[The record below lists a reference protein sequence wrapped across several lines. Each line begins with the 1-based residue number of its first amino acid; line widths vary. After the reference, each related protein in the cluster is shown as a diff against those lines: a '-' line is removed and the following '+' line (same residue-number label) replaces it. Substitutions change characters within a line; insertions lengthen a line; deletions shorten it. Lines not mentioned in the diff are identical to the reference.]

1 MEKNPVVITEIN
13 EMKKISR
20 KLKKEG
26 KSIGFVPTMG
36 YLHEGHKSLIRCSI
50 KENDITVISIFVN
63 PKQFSPNEDLDKYPR
78 DFERDL
84 EICRKEKVDYVFYPT
99 FEEMYPENFQT
110 YVIVEELTK
119 NLCGAYRKGHFKG
132 VTTVVMK
139 LFNIINP
146 DNAYFGKKDYQQ
158 YKVIQRMV
166 KDLNMDV
173 NVVGCPLIRE
183 KDGLAL
189 SSRNKYLSEEERKS
203 ALSLSKSLFYAKEL
217 FKNGERNVESLKKEM
232 SEMILNYP
240 EVKEI
245 QYIEIVNPETLKPK
259 ETAEEGDIIAL
270 AVYVGN
276 TRLIDNIQ
284 L

>member
-1 MEKNPVVITEIN
+1 MENPILVKTIS
-13 EMKKISR
+13 EMKEIS
-20 KLKKEG
+20 KALKKEN

-36 YLHEGHKSLIRCSI
+36 FLHEGHTSLMECS
-50 KENDITVISIFVN
+50 KKDNDITVVSIFVN
-63 PKQFSPNEDLDKYPR
+63 PKQFAPSEDLDKYPR
-78 DFERDL
+78 DLERDL
-84 EICRKEKVDYVFYPT
+84 KICKEKQVDYVFYPS

-110 YVIVEELTK
+110 YVVVEGLTK
-119 NLCGAYRKGHFKG
+119 GLCGSFREGHFKG
-132 VTTVVMK
+132 VTTVVLK
-139 LFNIINP
+139 LFNIIQP

-158 YKVIQRMV
+158 FKVIERMV

-173 NVVGCPLIRE
+173 NIIGCPLIRE

-189 SSRNKYLSEEERKS
+189 SSRNKYLTDKERKS
-203 ALSLSKSLFYAKEL
+203 ALSLSKALFLAKDL
-217 FKNGERNVESLKKEM
+217 FDKGENSVQILKERM
-232 SEMILNYP
+232 SDLILSYP

-259 ETAEEGDIIAL
+259 EKAEKGDVIAV